1 MYLDKN
7 TGLPV
12 IGQSASGGD
21 GSGECD
27 LSFVTAQAEDIRQG
41 KVGASPTGSPVYGT
55 ATGGGDTSREA
66 ITKAVLIFG

>member
-12 IGQSASGGD
+12 IGQSAPGGD

-27 LSFVTAQAEDIRQG
+27 LSFVTAEAVDIRQG
-41 KVGASPTGSPVYGT
+41 KVGASPTGSPLYGT
-55 ATGGGDTSREA
+55 ATGGEGASRDEVA
-66 ITKAVLIFG
+66 KAVLIFG

>member
-12 IGQSASGGD
+12 IGQSAPGGD

-27 LSFVTAQAEDIRQG
+27 LSFVTAEAEDIRQG

-55 ATGGGDTSREA
+55 ATGASSRDEV
-66 ITKAVLIFG
+66 TKAVLIFG